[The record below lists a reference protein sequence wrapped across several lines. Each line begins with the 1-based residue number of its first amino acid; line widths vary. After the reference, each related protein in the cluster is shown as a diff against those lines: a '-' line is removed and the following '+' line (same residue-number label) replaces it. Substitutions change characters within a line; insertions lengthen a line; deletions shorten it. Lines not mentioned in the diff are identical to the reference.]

1 MSEIRQSGGQ
11 FIMLGETK
19 IRYFEQG
26 EGKTLIFIHGL
37 GQAMYTFRRNVLE
50 LAKHCHVVS
59 IDLIG
64 HGLSQCVDCDYTI
77 ADFSKL
83 IADFMDAMNIQKATL
98 VGFSTGAMIA
108 LDVAENYPDL
118 VDRLV
123 LLSPGGITKTYPTQ
137 IKNLRKPLFADLYF
151 TFFNK
156 SMIKKALMQAYYNT
170 SLIKKDVIEHYYKI
184 LSSSSARD
192 AFITAVANWD
202 DLSVYEN
209 LSLVSTPCYI
219 FWGEED
225 FFHPISMLET
235 FEEELS
241 DIYVATLAS
250 CGHLVHEERANE
262 INQKLISIIS
272 SND

>member
-1 MSEIRQSGGQ
+1 MSETKQSGGQ
-11 FIMLGETK
+11 FIMLGEAK

-26 EGKTLIFIHGL
+26 EGETVLFIHGL

-64 HGLSQCVDCDYTI
+64 HGLSSCTECDYTI

-83 IADFMDAMNIQKATL
+83 IAEFMDAMNIEKATL

-118 VDRLV
+118 VKRLV
-123 LLSPGGITKTYPTQ
+123 LLSPGGVTKTYPAQ
-137 IKNLRKPLFADLYF
+137 IKRLKKQLFADMYF

-156 SMIKKALMQAYYNT
+156 SMIKKVLMQAYYNPT
-170 SLIKKDVIEHYYKI
+170 FVKKDVIEHYFKV
-184 LSSSSARD
+184 LSNSDTRD
-192 AFITAVANWD
+192 AFISSVATWD
-202 DLSVYEN
+202 DYSVYEN
-209 LSLVSTPCYI
+209 LSLVTAPAYI

-225 FFHPISMLET
+225 TFHPIAMLET

-241 DIYVATLAS
+241 DVFVATFAC
-250 CGHLVHEERANE
+250 CGHLLHEERANE
-262 INQKLISIIS
+262 FNQKLISIIS

>member
-1 MSEIRQSGGQ
+1 MSEIRQSNGQ

-26 EGKTLIFIHGL
+26 EGETVLFIHGL

-64 HGLSQCVDCDYTI
+64 HGLSSCVDCEYTI

-83 IADFMDAMNIQKATL
+83 LADFMDAMNIEKATL

-118 VDRLV
+118 VKRLV
-123 LLSPGGITKTYPTQ
+123 LLSPGGITKSYPSQ
-137 IKNLRKPLFADLYF
+137 IKNLKKPFLADLLF
-151 TFFNK
+151 TFFSK
-156 SMIKKALMQAYYNT
+156 SMIKKVLMQAYYNP
-170 SLIKKDVIEHYYKI
+170 SFVKKDVIEHYYKI
-184 LSSSSARD
+184 LSNSSTRD
-192 AFITAVANWD
+192 AFITSVANWD
-202 DLSVYEN
+202 DLNVYEN
-209 LSLVSTPCYI
+209 LSLVSAPSYI

-225 FFHPISMLET
+225 TFHPILMLET

-241 DIYVATLAS
+241 DVYVATLAS
-250 CGHLVHEERANE
+250 CGHMVHEERANE